1 MSQLQ
6 DLRKAIENPRYKV
19 ISFDIFD
26 TLVLRPSIFPTDLF
40 VVAGR
45 ECKQNDFFAL
55 VRKNCES
62 LARQKQTV
70 GEDEIL
76 YSDIYDV
83 MKNAYEYSEDEIERL
98 LQAELECEY
107 SLLSARN
114 SAQKLFYLAKKLGK
128 KVIIVSDIYL
138 PYSFISKMLAHCGY
152 EGYDKLYLSS
162 EYKMTKSTGRLYQTV
177 IDDMRK
183 QGVEAGEIL
192 HIGDNERSDVASA
205 KRQGMEAMQIRR
217 VESIANSDV
226 PFRRLR
232 SFSDRRCD
240 NTFLIGFAINRLY
253 DDYDNLSMPDNALRF
268 ISDISSVSEILIAPL
283 VFSYAKWLVDECYR
297 LGRKSIIFIEN
308 EGLLLE
314 KIIRRILEYKTP
326 KLCVKRCTVGLD
338 IEKIVSDST
347 SDVINAKVDPN
358 MTVGDFISN
367 FFKISL
373 SELDLSVIR
382 KYGYNT
388 TEEKIG
394 SIIHY
399 LPLFNEIISMRN
411 ADREKCISKLR
422 STCPELFDENNLL
435 YSTHHSQA
443 LRKITGICGSENE
456 VYTVFAD
463 CTAKRYNIDFMVQ
476 FGTMSSRDLDK
487 MRNTIER
494 IIDMSPDE
502 CKSESDE
509 CVDICKKVYDYSD
522 GFCDIFGTRLK
533 YLHLDSY
540 QFYEFMKI
548 AFYEYKDFVLR

>member
-40 VVAGR
+40 IVAGR

-62 LARQKQTV
+62 LARQKQAV

-83 MKNAYEYSEDEIERL
+83 MKNAYEYSDDEIERL
-98 LQAELECEY
+98 SQAELECEY
-107 SLLSARN
+107 SLLSARK
-114 SAQKLFYLAKKLGK
+114 SAQKLFYLAKELGK

-138 PYSFISKMLAHCGY
+138 PYSFISKMLANCGY
-152 EGYDKLYLSS
+152 DGYDKLYLSS

-177 IDDMRK
+177 IDNMRK
-183 QGVEAGEIL
+183 HGIEAGEIL
-192 HIGDNERSDVASA
+192 HIGDNERSDIASA
-205 KRQGMEAMQIRR
+205 KRQGIEAMQIRR

-253 DDYDNLSMPDNALRF
+253 DDYDNIQLSDNTLRF
-268 ISDISSVSEILIAPL
+268 ISDRNSVSEILIAPL
-283 VFSYAKWLVDECYR
+283 IFSYAKWLVDECYR
-297 LGRKSIIFIEN
+297 LGKKSIVFIEN

-314 KIIRRILEYKTP
+314 KIIRRISENKTP
-326 KLCVKRCTVGLD
+326 ELRIKRCTTGLD
-338 IEKIVSDST
+338 TEKIASDPA
-347 SDVINAKVDPN
+347 SDVMNAKINSN

-367 FFKISL
+367 FVGISP
-373 SELDLSVIR
+373 SEIDLSVIS

-411 ADREKCISKLR
+411 AGREKCISKLK
-422 STCPELFDENNLL
+422 STCPELFDEDNLI
-435 YSTHHSQA
+435 YSTRHSQA
-443 LRKITGICGSENE
+443 LGKILGIGGSKNE
-456 VYTVFAD
+456 VYTIFAQS
-463 CTAKRYNIDFMVQ
+463 TAKRYNIDFMVQ
-476 FGTMSSRDLDK
+476 FGTMSSRDLEKIRK
-487 MRNTIER
+487 MIEHV
-494 IIDMSPDE
+494 IDMSPDE
-502 CKSESDE
+502 CESESDE
-509 CVDICKKVYDYSD
+509 YADICKKVYDYSD
-522 GFCDIFGTRLK
+522 RFCDIFGTRLE

>member
-297 LGRKSIIFIEN
+297 LGRKSIIFIKN

>member
-6 DLRKAIENPRYKV
+6 DLRDAIENPRYKV

-55 VRKNCES
+55 ARKNCES
-62 LARQKQTV
+62 LARQKQAV

-98 LQAELECEY
+98 SQAELECEY

-114 SAQKLFYLAKKLGK
+114 SAQKLFYLAKELGK

-253 DDYDNLSMPDNALRF
+253 DDYDNLSLPDNTLRF

-297 LGRKSIIFIEN
+297 LGKKSIIFIEN

-326 KLCVKRCTVGLD
+326 KLCVKRCTVDLN

-358 MTVGDFISN
+358 MTVGDFISD
-367 FFKISL
+367 FFGISL

-399 LPLFNEIISMRN
+399 LPLFNEIILMRN

-502 CKSESDE
+502 CESKSDE

>member
-62 LARQKQTV
+62 LARQKQAV

-347 SDVINAKVDPN
+347 SEVINAKVDSN

-399 LPLFNEIISMRN
+399 LPLFNEIILMRN

-456 VYTVFAD
+456 VYTVLQIAQLKD
-463 CTAKRYNIDFMVQ
+463 
-476 FGTMSSRDLDK
+476 
-487 MRNTIER
+487 TI
-494 IIDMSPDE
+494 
-502 CKSESDE
+502 
-509 CVDICKKVYDYSD
+509 
-522 GFCDIFGTRLK
+522 
-533 YLHLDSY
+533 
-540 QFYEFMKI
+540 
-548 AFYEYKDFVLR
+548 

>member
-62 LARQKQTV
+62 LARQKQAV

-347 SDVINAKVDPN
+347 SEVINAKVDSN

-388 TEEKIG
+388 TEEKNRLNY
-394 SIIHY
+394 S
-399 LPLFNEIISMRN
+399 LF
-411 ADREKCISKLR
+411 A
-422 STCPELFDENNLL
+422 
-435 YSTHHSQA
+435 
-443 LRKITGICGSENE
+443 
-456 VYTVFAD
+456 
-463 CTAKRYNIDFMVQ
+463 
-476 FGTMSSRDLDK
+476 
-487 MRNTIER
+487 
-494 IIDMSPDE
+494 
-502 CKSESDE
+502 
-509 CVDICKKVYDYSD
+509 
-522 GFCDIFGTRLK
+522 
-533 YLHLDSY
+533 
-540 QFYEFMKI
+540 
-548 AFYEYKDFVLR
+548 AFQ

>member
-62 LARQKQTV
+62 LARQKQAV

-217 VESIANSDV
+217 VESVANSDV
-226 PFRRLR
+226 LFRRLR

-297 LGRKSIIFIEN
+297 LGRKSIIFIKN

>member
-62 LARQKQTV
+62 LARQKQAV

-314 KIIRRILEYKTP
+314 KIIRRIL
-326 KLCVKRCTVGLD
+326 
-338 IEKIVSDST
+338 
-347 SDVINAKVDPN
+347 
-358 MTVGDFISN
+358 
-367 FFKISL
+367 
-373 SELDLSVIR
+373 
-382 KYGYNT
+382 
-388 TEEKIG
+388 
-394 SIIHY
+394 
-399 LPLFNEIISMRN
+399 
-411 ADREKCISKLR
+411 
-422 STCPELFDENNLL
+422 
-435 YSTHHSQA
+435 
-443 LRKITGICGSENE
+443 
-456 VYTVFAD
+456 
-463 CTAKRYNIDFMVQ
+463 
-476 FGTMSSRDLDK
+476 
-487 MRNTIER
+487 
-494 IIDMSPDE
+494 
-502 CKSESDE
+502 
-509 CVDICKKVYDYSD
+509 
-522 GFCDIFGTRLK
+522 
-533 YLHLDSY
+533 
-540 QFYEFMKI
+540 
-548 AFYEYKDFVLR
+548 

>member
-399 LPLFNEIISMRN
+399 LPLFNEIILMRN

-443 LRKITGICGSENE
+443 LRKLTGICGSENE

-502 CKSESDE
+502 CESESDE

>member
-347 SDVINAKVDPN
+347 SEVINAKVDSN

-399 LPLFNEIISMRN
+399 LPLFNEIILMRN

-443 LRKITGICGSENE
+443 LRKLTGICGSENE

-502 CKSESDE
+502 CESESDE

>member
-40 VVAGR
+40 IVAGR

-62 LARQKQTV
+62 LARQKQAV

-83 MKNAYEYSEDEIERL
+83 MKNAYEYSDDEIERL
-98 LQAELECEY
+98 SQAELECEY
-107 SLLSARN
+107 SLLSARK
-114 SAQKLFYLAKKLGK
+114 SAQKLFYLAKELGK

-138 PYSFISKMLAHCGY
+138 PYSFISKMLANCGY
-152 EGYDKLYLSS
+152 DGYDKLYLSS

-183 QGVEAGEIL
+183 HGIEAGEIL
-192 HIGDNERSDVASA
+192 HIGDNERSDIASA
-205 KRQGMEAMQIRR
+205 KRQGIEAMQIRR

-253 DDYDNLSMPDNALRF
+253 DDYDNLQLSDNTLRF
-268 ISDISSVSEILIAPL
+268 ISDRNSVSEILIAPL
-283 VFSYAKWLVDECYR
+283 IFSYAKWLVDECYR
-297 LGRKSIIFIEN
+297 LGKKSIVFIEN

-314 KIIRRILEYKTP
+314 KIIRRISENKTP
-326 KLCVKRCTVGLD
+326 ELRIKRCTTGLD
-338 IEKIVSDST
+338 TEKIASDPA
-347 SDVINAKVDPN
+347 SDVMNAKINSN

-367 FFKISL
+367 FVGISP
-373 SELDLSVIR
+373 SEIDLSVIS

-411 ADREKCISKLR
+411 AGREKCISKLK
-422 STCPELFDENNLL
+422 STCPELFDEDNLI
-435 YSTHHSQA
+435 YSTRHSQA
-443 LRKITGICGSENE
+443 LGKILGIGGSKNE
-456 VYTVFAD
+456 VYTIFAQS
-463 CTAKRYNIDFMVQ
+463 TAKRYNIDFMVQ
-476 FGTMSSRDLDK
+476 FGTMSSRDLEKIRK
-487 MRNTIER
+487 MIEHV
-494 IIDMSPDE
+494 IDMSPDE
-502 CKSESDE
+502 CESESDE
-509 CVDICKKVYDYSD
+509 YADICKKVYDYSD
-522 GFCDIFGTRLK
+522 RFCDIFGTRLE

>member
-19 ISFDIFD
+19 ISFVFL
-26 TLVLRPSIFPTDLF
+26 THWFF
-40 VVAGR
+40 VPVYSQPICLLLQAENASR
-45 ECKQNDFFAL
+45 MI
-55 VRKNCES
+55 S
-62 LARQKQTV
+62 LHLSEKTASLSPDKSRLS

-297 LGRKSIIFIEN
+297 LAG
-308 EGLLLE
+308 
-314 KIIRRILEYKTP
+314 
-326 KLCVKRCTVGLD
+326 
-338 IEKIVSDST
+338 
-347 SDVINAKVDPN
+347 KV
-358 MTVGDFISN
+358 
-367 FFKISL
+367 
-373 SELDLSVIR
+373 
-382 KYGYNT
+382 
-388 TEEKIG
+388 
-394 SIIHY
+394 
-399 LPLFNEIISMRN
+399 
-411 ADREKCISKLR
+411 
-422 STCPELFDENNLL
+422 
-435 YSTHHSQA
+435 
-443 LRKITGICGSENE
+443 
-456 VYTVFAD
+456 
-463 CTAKRYNIDFMVQ
+463 
-476 FGTMSSRDLDK
+476 
-487 MRNTIER
+487 
-494 IIDMSPDE
+494 
-502 CKSESDE
+502 
-509 CVDICKKVYDYSD
+509 
-522 GFCDIFGTRLK
+522 
-533 YLHLDSY
+533 
-540 QFYEFMKI
+540 
-548 AFYEYKDFVLR
+548 